1 MQVGIRRGTAK
12 ITRDIGDPTLPEGS
26 YEIGNYFGAI
36 ALDSRDTPDFP
47 QAGGLFNFGVDRNVK
62 ALGSSDDFTQL
73 MGAASKP
80 INFGANTL
88 LFSTDYGVSLE
99 TIPAERVFLVG
110 GMFDLSG
117 FQPGG
122 LTASDFFIGRTAYYR
137 ELASLGGTFAKL
149 NLFGGSTVEW
159 ATLKSDTAIIDDMP
173 NIVAGSVFFG
183 ADTPLVPI
191 YFSFGL
197 NNYSEQSFYLN
208 FGRIFKARRM

>member
-26 YEIGNYFGAI
+26 YEIGNYFGALV
-36 ALDSRDTPDFP
+36 LDSRDTPDFP
-47 QAGGLFNFGVDRNVK
+47 QSGGVFNFGADRNVK

-149 NLFGGSTVEW
+149 NLFGGDGFEDLVVDALPTSPRLRRTGRERNCSFRPTGMARCCVGVG
-159 ATLKSDTAIIDDMP
+159 A
-173 NIVAGSVFFG
+173 FFI
-183 ADTPLVPI
+183 A
-191 YFSFGL
+191 
-197 NNYSEQSFYLN
+197 
-208 FGRIFKARRM
+208 